1 MLLRYNFNH
10 LFKNVFILV
19 NIRVYF
25 YFLIKIDDR
34 GDSSRFN
41 LRKSKSKE
49 RDDRSRSP
57 RYDNCND
64 SSAAEEE
71 FPSLEDGGQ
80 NQSNSRRS
88 VKVPKNNVVVLIDNN
103 ADVENQTTSGSK
115 TKRPS
120 TVRLIIIFSIMSIFE
135 IFYHYFLLI

>member
-57 RYDNCND
+57 RSYNCND
-64 SSAAEEE
+64 SSAEEE
-71 FPSLEDGGQ
+71 FHSLEDGGQ

-103 ADVENQTTSGSK
+103 ADVENQATSGSK

-135 IFYHYFLLI
+135 IFYHYFLLF

>member
-34 GDSSRFN
+34 GDSSHFN

-57 RYDNCND
+57 NYNCND

-88 VKVPKNNVVVLIDNN
+88 VKVPKNNVVVLIENN
-103 ADVENQTTSGSK
+103 ADVENTTSGSK

-135 IFYHYFLLI
+135 IFYHYFLLF

>member
-57 RYDNCND
+57 NYNCND

-88 VKVPKNNVVVLIDNN
+88 VKVPKNNVVVLIENN
-103 ADVENQTTSGSK
+103 ADVENTTSGSK

-120 TVRLIIIFSIMSIFE
+120 SVRLIIIFSIMSIFE
-135 IFYHYFLLI
+135 IFYHYFLLF

>member
-57 RYDNCND
+57 NYNCND

-88 VKVPKNNVVVLIDNN
+88 VKVPKITL
-103 ADVENQTTSGSK
+103 
-115 TKRPS
+115 
-120 TVRLIIIFSIMSIFE
+120 
-135 IFYHYFLLI
+135 